1 MTDWNAPTISAGSA
15 GLDAD
20 PQAGSAAAGAKL
32 SARVQIP
39 GSKSM
44 TNRALILAGLAQPGH
59 TSVVRGALRSRDSEL
74 MIGALRA
81 LGASVQEL
89 PAAPGMSVGDIRIT
103 APEHFHGGTIDCG
116 LAGTV
121 MRFAPGL
128 GAFARGTVIFD
139 GDEYA
144 RQRPMGT
151 ILSALRELGVDIEGD
166 TLPFRI
172 EGTGSVAGGEVTIDA
187 SASSQ
192 FVSGLLLM
200 GARTDKGITVRHK
213 GGVLP
218 SMPHIDMTVA
228 MLREAGVTVTQP
240 EKETWK
246 VEPGPI
252 RAGLWDIEPD
262 LSNATP
268 FLAAALATGGT
279 VRTAWP
285 TATTQPGDQ
294 FRDIARAMGG
304 TVTMDADSGELVVT
318 GPKDSAG
325 LKGIEIDMSE
335 IGELA
340 PTVAALCVLASTDSK
355 LTGIAHLRGHETNRL
370 KALVDEITAIGG
382 SAEELE
388 DGIAIY
394 ATPLDKLH
402 GGLWHS
408 YADHRMA
415 TAGAIIGLRVPG
427 IVVENI
433 ETTSKTLPDFAA
445 MWADMLASTAG
456 PAAAGSDVEGEN

>member
-1 MTDWNAPTISAGSA
+1 MTDWKAPSTTSPIAG
-15 GLDAD
+15 
-20 PQAGSAAAGAKL
+20 
-32 SARVQIP
+32 RVSIP

-44 TNRALILAGLAQPGH
+44 TNRALILAGLAAANS

-74 MIGALRA
+74 MLGALRA

-89 PAAPGMSVGDIRIT
+89 PAAPGSTVGDIRIT
-103 APEHFHGGTIDCG
+103 PPEHFHGGTVDCG

-144 RQRPMGT
+144 RNRPMGT
-151 ILSALRELGVDIEGD
+151 ILDGLRALGVDVEGD
-166 TLPFRI
+166 SLPFRI

-200 GARTDKGITVRHK
+200 GARTDKGITVRHQ
-213 GGVLP
+213 GGALP

-228 MLREAGVTVTQP
+228 MLREAGVTVTEP
-240 EKETWK
+240 AKDTWH
-246 VEPGPI
+246 VAAGPI
-252 RAGLWDIEPD
+252 AAKLWDIEPD

-279 VRTAWP
+279 VRTLWP
-285 TATTQPGDQ
+285 KKTTQPGDQ
-294 FRDIARAMGG
+294 FRDIAKAMGG
-304 TVTMDADSGELVVT
+304 TVSLDADSGELIVT
-318 GPKDSAG
+318 GPKDLSD
-325 LKGIEIDMSE
+325 LKGIELDMSE

-340 PTVAALCVLASTDSK
+340 PTVAALCVLAATDSR

-370 KALVDEITAIGG
+370 KALVDEINAIGG
-382 SAEELE
+382 NAEELE
-388 DGIAIY
+388 DGIAIH
-394 ATPLDKLH
+394 ATPLDSLH

-433 ETTSKTLPDFAA
+433 ETTSKTLPDFAS
-445 MWADMLASTAG
+445 MWTTLL
-456 PAAAGSDVEGEN
+456 EGEA